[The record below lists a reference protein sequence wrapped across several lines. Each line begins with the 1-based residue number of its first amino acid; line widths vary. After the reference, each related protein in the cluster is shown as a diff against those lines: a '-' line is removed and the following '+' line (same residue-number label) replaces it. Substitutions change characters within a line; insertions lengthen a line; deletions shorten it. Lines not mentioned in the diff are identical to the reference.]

1 MEIIILRRRILIME
15 TDNEIRV
22 DEAKVDALTKKIIVM
37 ENMNLKIHN
46 KSDSQMIS
54 DIQKA
59 IEEAVQCYSNQ

>member
-59 IEEAVQCYSNQ
+59 IEEAIQCYSNQ

>member
-15 TDNEIRV
+15 TDNEIKV
-22 DEAKVDALTKKIIVM
+22 DESKVEALIRRIIVM
-37 ENMNLKIHN
+37 ENMNLKTHN
-46 KSDSQMIS
+46 KSDLQMIS

>member
-15 TDNEIRV
+15 TDNEIKV
-22 DEAKVDALTKKIIVM
+22 DESKVEALIIRIIVM

-46 KSDSQMIS
+46 KSDLQMIS

>member
-15 TDNEIRV
+15 TDNEIKV
-22 DEAKVDALTKKIIVM
+22 DESKVEALIRRIIVM
-37 ENMNLKIHN
+37 ENMNLKTHD
-46 KSDSQMIS
+46 KSDLQMIS

>member
-1 MEIIILRRRILIME
+1 ME

>member
-1 MEIIILRRRILIME
+1 ME

-46 KSDSQMIS
+46 KSDLQMIS

>member
-1 MEIIILRRRILIME
+1 ME

-22 DEAKVDALTKKIIVM
+22 DEAKVDALTKKIIVI